1 MNTEGLKEVLAYL
14 AERKGRLIGIFV
26 GLLTGLLWA
35 FLGWWRA
42 VIFLFCL
49 ALGYFIGYR
58 LDHKDSLREIIE
70 KVLPPTE

>member
-1 MNTEGLKEVLAYL
+1 MNTEDLKEVRTYL
-14 AERKGRLIGIFV
+14 AERKGRLIGAFV

-58 LDHKDSLREIIE
+58 VDHKDSWREIIE